1 MSQTIE
7 QIRDKS
13 IRDLRALAKK
23 LRLRIN
29 PEVYQNSKTKLPF
42 RCLVCGYEGAKSLEL
57 LKLSSYGCK
66 KCGRKAGA
74 SKQKLSPKEI
84 VADARKSGIKITLN
98 TYSNVLQKV
107 ECQCLKCNHEW
118 TTSIGCIRSGRGCPK
133 CRRKQAT
140 KKNSLSEEEVKKRL
154 KKLGVTLLSPYINN
168 HEKINVEFKKCGHS
182 IWITW
187 NQIQQGQGCGDC
199 APNKKLPP
207 DEYESIAKRFGGKLI
222 STPSTVEAK
231 LLWVCSEGHRFRRSI
246 RPMQR
251 FNTFCTKCNDNWGE
265 TLCRTV
271 LEKAFGKPFDRS
283 RPQDLLSPKGIPI
296 ELDCYNEELAI
307 ALEHQGMHHFKRQPN
322 WQTVEQFKRCQE
334 HDQIK
339 RRYCTK
345 KGILLIEIK
354 EVGSVTP
361 PENVPKLIDQQIRA
375 GGRKTPRSL
384 KNIEALSL
392 DLKSRRSQFIE
403 AALRSATLLGLEILD
418 PPRLAEQKVR
428 VLCKN
433 GHETQKTLRS
443 IIQGRMCNRCK
454 LHKKVRL
461 SDGRVFDS
469 GTEAAKAIGVTKERV
484 NLAIRNEKKIKG
496 YAIVRL

>member
-1 MSQTIE
+1 MNQTAM
-7 QIRDKS
+7 QIREKS
-13 IRDLRALAKK
+13 ISDLKSLAKK
-23 LRLRIN
+23 FRLKIN
-29 PEVYQNSKTKLPF
+29 TDDYKNSKTKLPF
-42 RCLVCGYEGAKSLEL
+42 LCLVCGYEGTKSLEL
-57 LKLSSYGCK
+57 LKISSHGCK
-66 KCGRKAGA
+66 KCASRIGS
-74 SKQKLSPKEI
+74 SKQKLSPKKI
-84 VADARKSGIKITLN
+84 VADALASGIKITLN
-98 TYSNVLQKV
+98 TYSNVSQKV
-107 ECQCLKCNHEW
+107 ACTCLKCAHGW
-118 TTSIGCIRSGRGCPK
+118 ITSIDCIRSRRGCPK
-133 CRRKQAT
+133 CRRKQAAL
-140 KKNSLSEEEVKKRL
+140 KNSLTEAEVRTRL
-154 KKLGVTLLSPYINN
+154 NKLGVALLSSYKNN
-168 HEKINVEFKKCGHS
+168 HEKIHVKFKKCGHS
-182 IWITW
+182 RWVAW
-187 NQIQQGQGCGDC
+187 NQIQQGKGCGDC
-199 APNKKLPP
+199 APNKKLTL
-207 DEYESIAKRFGGKLI
+207 DQYEAIAKRFGGKLI
-222 STPSTVEAK
+222 SNPSTVREK
-231 LLWVCSEGHRFRRSI
+231 LLWECSEGHRFRRSI
-246 RPMQR
+246 SPMQR
-251 FNTFCTKCNDNWGE
+251 LNTFCTKCNDGWGE
-265 TLCRTV
+265 TLCRKV
-271 LEKAFGKPFDRS
+271 LEEAFGKPFDRA
-283 RPQDLLSPKGIPI
+283 RPKDLLSPKGIPI
-296 ELDCYNEELAI
+296 ELDCYNEELAL

-322 WQTVEQFKRCQE
+322 WQSVEQFKLCQM

-339 RRYCTK
+339 RKYCTK

-469 GTEAAKAIGVTKERV
+469 GTEAAKAIGVSKERV

-496 YAIVRL
+496 YSIVRV

>member
-1 MSQTIE
+1 MNQTVG
-7 QIRDKS
+7 QIREKS
-13 IRDLRALAKK
+13 VRDLKALAKK
-23 LRLRIN
+23 FRLQIN
-29 PEVYQNSKTKLPF
+29 PDDYKNSKTKLPF

-66 KCGRKAGA
+66 KCGRNAGA

-84 VADARKSGIKITLN
+84 VADASKSGIKITLN
-98 TYSNVLQKV
+98 TYSNVSQKV
-107 ECQCLKCNHEW
+107 SCHCLKCTHEW
-118 TTSIGCIRSGRGCPK
+118 ATSVGCIRSGRGCPK
-133 CRRKQAT
+133 CRRKHAT
-140 KKNSLSEEEVKKRL
+140 KKNSLAEEEVKKRL
-154 KKLGVTLLSPYINN
+154 KKLEVTLLSPYINN

-182 IWITW
+182 IWTTW

-199 APNKKLPP
+199 APNKKLAP
-207 DEYESIAKRFGGKLI
+207 DVYEAIAKRFGGKLI

-231 LLWVCSEGHRFRRSI
+231 LLWECSEGHRFRRSI

-251 FNTFCTKCNDNWGE
+251 SNTFCTKCNDNWGE

-271 LEKAFGKPFDRS
+271 LEKAFGKPFDRA

-296 ELDCYNEELAI
+296 EFDCYNEELAI

-322 WQTVEQFKRCQE
+322 WQTTEQFKLCQK
-334 HDQIK
+334 HDRIK
-339 RRYCTK
+339 REYCTK

-354 EVGSVTP
+354 EVGSITP
-361 PENVPKLIDQQIRA
+361 PENVPKLIDKLIKA
-375 GGRKTPRSL
+375 SGRKAPKSL
-384 KNIEALSL
+384 KKIEALSL

-443 IIQGRMCNRCK
+443 IIQGRMCNKCK

-469 GTEAAKAIGVTKERV
+469 GTEAAKAIGVSKERV
-484 NLAIRNEKKIKG
+484 NLAIRNGKKIKG
-496 YAIVRL
+496 YAMIRL